1 MFNRAMSAEK
11 IINIKKEDTMSLGNT
26 KASIKKSSGR
36 VDINNLFARVREQ
49 KNKENRINFIFF
61 FNIYFFNFYSRGYF
75 FSLNKI

>member
-61 FNIYFFNFYSRGYF
+61 SIFISLIFIVGVI
-75 FSLNKI
+75 FSL

>member
-1 MFNRAMSAEK
+1 MFNRVVSAEK
-11 IINIKKEDTMSLGNT
+11 IINIKKEDATSLGNT

-61 FNIYFFNFYSRGYF
+61 SIFISLIFIVGVI
-75 FSLNKI
+75 FSL

>member
-36 VDINNLFARVREQ
+36 VDINNLFARVRER
-49 KNKENRINFIFF
+49 KNKEDRINFFF
-61 FNIYFFNFYSRGYF
+61 FTIFISLVVVVGII
-75 FSLNKI
+75 FSL

>member
-1 MFNRAMSAEK
+1 MFNRVVSAEK

-61 FNIYFFNFYSRGYF
+61 SIFISLIFIVGVI
-75 FSLNKI
+75 FSL